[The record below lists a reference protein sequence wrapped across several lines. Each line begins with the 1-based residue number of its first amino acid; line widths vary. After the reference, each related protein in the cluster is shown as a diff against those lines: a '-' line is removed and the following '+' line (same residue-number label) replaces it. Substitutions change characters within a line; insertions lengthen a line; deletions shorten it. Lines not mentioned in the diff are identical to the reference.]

1 MLPRQ
6 PDELKPAELSSALD
20 VILWVVMATV
30 PLGLGAILIAPDYTA
45 RWIAIPVSVYALC
58 APALLLSR
66 SGRPRAGALVAVA
79 GLWVIVT
86 VLTVTAGGVF
96 ALAPWFYVIVV
107 LIGGLF
113 FGARAGAVIALA
125 SIAALLVIAIL
136 QTVGWLPW
144 PVLAYAPLLRWL
156 GLAMVLA
163 MMTGLQWF
171 ASKTI
176 GSAMK
181 RSDKLIESIDGIVW
195 EADATTLQVKFVSP
209 QAEQLLGF
217 PCAQW
222 LAEPTFWS
230 DHIHPDDR
238 KNAVASCLACTGE
251 QRAHEFEYRM
261 VAADGRHVW
270 IRDLVAVEGQAGR
283 ARTLRGIMT
292 DITARKTSE
301 VLLRDSEE
309 RYRTLAE
316 TATDAIVTIDLSSHI
331 LFANAAA
338 ERMFGYDGRAL
349 IGMPLS
355 ALMPERVR
363 GSFEA
368 AFRHYV
374 STGAQSRPWNSREMM
389 GRHHDGRE
397 LFLEVAF
404 SELRVGGQQLFT
416 GIIRDVSERKHT
428 ENALRLT
435 ERRFAIAFNANPTPS
450 TISTLEGRFLDV
462 NEQFLRTAG
471 YSREEVVGR
480 TALELGLWPDP
491 QHRRELMRRLQQD
504 GSVRG
509 FEAELRTKSGQQRV
523 LNLSVERIELDG
535 QSCLLH
541 SGQDITERKLAEI
554 AVRESE
560 ARLRALSARLESA
573 REEEGRRIAREIH
586 DELGGTLTTLKWN
599 LDGMAESLAG
609 AISAAEADRIR
620 KTVPLMVDL
629 VDSTMSTVRRI
640 ASDLRPSV
648 LDELGVV
655 AAIEWQVRRFETS
668 TGIPCAFAADPHA
681 PDLDRNRATAV
692 FRILQEILTNVL
704 RHAKASQVHVA
715 IGQMAGN
722 FVLDVRDNG
731 RGIALDEMVAARSL
745 GLLGMRER
753 ALLVGGDVKIRGV
766 PGRGTS
772 VVVTIPLREAVA
784 AEVAP
789 V

>member
-1 MLPRQ
+1 MNT
-6 PDELKPAELSSALD
+6 
-20 VILWVVMATV
+20 ILWVVMATV
-30 PLGLGAILIAPDYTA
+30 PLALGAIVLAPDYA
-45 RWIAIPVSVYALC
+45 VRWVLIPASVYAVCLL
-58 APALLLSR
+58 ALFLSR
-66 SGRPRAGALVAVA
+66 RGHPRAAACLAVG

-107 LIGGLF
+107 LIAGIF
-113 FGARAGAVIALA
+113 FGARTGAGIAMA
-125 SIAALLVIAIL
+125 SGMALLVVAIL

-171 ASKTI
+171 ASSTI
-176 GSAMK
+176 GSATR

-195 EADATTLQVKFVSP
+195 EADATTLQVTFVSP
-209 QAEQLLGF
+209 QAEQLLGY

-238 KNAVASCLACTGE
+238 KTAVASCLACTAE
-251 QRAHEFEYRM
+251 LRAHELEYRM

-270 IRDLVAVEGQAGR
+270 IRDLVAVEGRAGR
-283 ARTLRGIMT
+283 TRTLRGIMT

-316 TATDAIVTIDLSSHI
+316 TATDAIVTIEPSKRI

-338 ERMFGYDGRAL
+338 ERMFGYDHQAL
-349 IGMPLS
+349 IGMQLT
-355 ALMPERVR
+355 ALMPGRVR
-363 GSFEA
+363 ASFDA
-368 AFRHYV
+368 AFQQYV
-374 STGAQSRPWNSREMM
+374 ASGSQRLPWKSREMT
-389 GRHHDGRE
+389 GLQRDGRE
-397 LFLEVAF
+397 LILEVAF
-404 SELRVGGQQLFT
+404 SELHVGGQQLFT
-416 GIIRDVSERKHT
+416 GIIRDISERKQT
-428 ENALRLT
+428 ENALRST

-450 TISTLEGRFLDV
+450 TISTLDGRFLDA

-471 YSREEVVGR
+471 YSRAEVVGK
-480 TALELGLWPDP
+480 TALELRLWPDP
-491 QHRRELMRRLQQD
+491 QSRLELMRRLRD
-504 GSVRG
+504 EGSIRG
-509 FEAELRTKSGQQRV
+509 FEAELRTKSGERRL
-523 LNLSVERIELDG
+523 LNLSGERIELDG

-541 SGQDITERKLAEI
+541 SGQDITERKLAEN

-599 LDGMAESLAG
+599 LDGLAESLAG
-609 AISAAEADRIR
+609 AISAAEAERVR

-668 TGIPCAFAADPHA
+668 TGIPCTFEADPDA
-681 PDLDRNRATAV
+681 PELERDRATAA

-704 RHAKASQVHVA
+704 RHARASQVHVA
-715 IGQMAGN
+715 IAQMEDN
-722 FVLDVRDNG
+722 FVLVVRDNG
-731 RGIALDEMVAARSL
+731 RGIAQDEMVAARSL

-753 ALLVGGDVKIRGV
+753 ALLVGGDVKIQGV

-784 AEVAP
+784 AAGAHV
-789 V
+789 

>member
-20 VILWVVMATV
+20 AILWVVMATV
-30 PLGLGAILIAPDYTA
+30 PMGLGAILIAPDYTA

-66 SGRPRAGALVAVA
+66 RGRPRAGALVAVA

-125 SIAALLVIAIL
+125 SGAALLVIAIL

-181 RSDKLIESIDGIVW
+181 RSEKLIESIDGIVW
-195 EADATTLQVKFVSP
+195 EADATTLQVTFVSP

-238 KNAVASCLACTGE
+238 KSAVASCLACTGG

-261 VAADGRHVW
+261 VAADGRQVW
-270 IRDLVAVEGQAGR
+270 IRDLVAVEAVAGQP
-283 ARTLRGIMT
+283 RTLRGIMT

-301 VLLRDSEE
+301 VLLRESEE

-316 TATDAIVTIDLSSHI
+316 TATDAIVTFDPSKRI

-338 ERMFGYDGRAL
+338 ERMFGYDSQAL
-349 IGMPLS
+349 VGMQLT
-355 ALMPERVR
+355 ALMPGRVR
-363 GSFEA
+363 ASFDA
-368 AFRHYV
+368 AFQQYRTD
-374 STGAQSRPWNSREMM
+374 SQRLPWTPREMT
-389 GRHHDGRE
+389 GLQRDGRE
-397 LFLEVAF
+397 LILEVAL
-404 SELRVGGQQLFT
+404 SELHIGGQLLFT
-416 GIIRDVSERKHT
+416 GIIRDISERRQT
-428 ENALRLT
+428 ENALRST

-450 TISTLEGRFLDV
+450 TISTFDGRFLDV
-462 NEQFLRTAG
+462 NDQFLRTAG

-480 TALELGLWPDP
+480 TALELGLWPNPED
-491 QHRRELMRRLQQD
+491 RRELMRRIRDD

-509 FEAELRTKSGQQRV
+509 FEAHMRTKTGERRV

-535 QSCLLH
+535 QPCLLH
-541 SGQDITERKLAEI
+541 SGQDITERKLAEN
-554 AVRESE
+554 ALRESE

-668 TGIPCAFAADPHA
+668 TGIPCTFESDPDA
-681 PDLDRNRATAV
+681 PALDRDRATAV

-722 FVLDVRDNG
+722 FILDVRDDG
-731 RGIALDEMVAARSL
+731 RGIAQDEMVAARSL

-753 ALLVGGDVKIRGV
+753 ALLVGGEVKIQGV

-772 VVVTIPLREAVA
+772 VVVTIPLRETVS

-789 V
+789 A

>member
-1 MLPRQ
+1 VIPRQ
-6 PDELKPAELSSALD
+6 PDELKPAELSSALNAI
-20 VILWVVMATV
+20 VWVVLATI
-30 PLGLGAILIAPDYTA
+30 PIELGAVLLAPDYST
-45 RWIAIPVSVYALC
+45 RWFAILGAVYGICAL
-58 APALLLSR
+58 ALLLSR
-66 SGRPRAGALVAVA
+66 RGRPRIGGLLAVA

-86 VLTVTAGGVF
+86 ISTVTAGGTY
-96 ALAPWFYVIVV
+96 AIAPWFYVIVV
-107 LIGGLF
+107 LITGLF
-113 FGARAGAVIALA
+113 FGPRAGAGIALA
-125 SIAALLVIAIL
+125 SGAALLVIALL
-136 QTVGWLPW
+136 QEGGWLQW
-144 PVLAYAPLLRWL
+144 PVLAYSPLLRWL

-171 ASKTI
+171 AANRI
-176 GSAMK
+176 GSATR
-181 RSDKLIESIDGIVW
+181 RSEKLIENIDGIVW
-195 EADATTLQVKFVSP
+195 EADATTLHATFVSP
-209 QAEQLLGF
+209 QAEQLLGY

-238 KNAVASCLACTGE
+238 KSAVAFCLACAAE
-251 QRAHEFEYRM
+251 LRAHEFEYRM

-270 IRDLVAVEGQAGR
+270 IRDLVAVEAQAGR

-301 VLLRDSEE
+301 VLLRESEE

-316 TATDAIVTIDLSSHI
+316 TATDAILTIDPTFRI

-338 ERMFGYDGRAL
+338 ERMFGYAGRLL
-349 IGMPLS
+349 IGMQLP

-363 GSFEA
+363 ESFDLS
-368 AFRHYV
+368 FQQYL
-374 STGAQSRPWNSREMM
+374 STGAQNRAGNPREMT
-389 GRHHDGRE
+389 GLHHDGRE

-404 SELRVGGQQLFT
+404 SELRIGGQQLFT
-416 GIIRDVSERKHT
+416 GIIRDISERRNT
-428 ENALRLT
+428 ENALRST

-450 TISTLEGRFLDV
+450 TISTLDGRFLDA

-471 YSREEVVGR
+471 FAREEVVGR
-480 TALELGLWPDP
+480 TALELGLWPNPED
-491 QHRRELMRRLQQD
+491 RSELMRRLRDD
-504 GSVRG
+504 GFVRG
-509 FEAELRTKSGQQRV
+509 FEAHMRTKTGARRV

-535 QSCLLH
+535 QPCLLH
-541 SGQDITERKLAEI
+541 SGQDITLRKLAEN
-554 AVRESE
+554 ALRESE

-599 LDGMAESLAG
+599 LDGMAERLS
-609 AISAAEADRIR
+609 SPPSPAEVDRIR
-620 KTVPLMVDL
+620 KSVPMMVDL
-629 VDSTMSTVRRI
+629 VESTMMTVRRI

-668 TGIPCAFAADPHA
+668 TGIPCTFEADPDA
-681 PDLDRNRATAV
+681 PELDRDRATAV

-715 IGQMAGN
+715 IGQMGGN
-722 FVLDVRDNG
+722 FILDVRDDG
-731 RGIALDEMVAARSL
+731 RGIAQDEMVAARSL

-753 ALLVGGDVKIRGV
+753 ALLVGGEVKIQGV

-784 AEVAP
+784 AAVAP
-789 V
+789 A